1 LRKSRVASAKKGH
14 KPAHERRKPKST
26 RASDPLNRRS
36 APSDLAPAKFRA
48 IGHSLV
54 DSVADFLARLPKART
69 ASPLLPDAMRAKLG
83 KRAMPE
89 KGTDIAPIIEKFSR
103 LFFDHSTHNGS
114 PRFFGYIT
122 SSAAPIGALA
132 DLLAAAVNPN
142 VGAWALS
149 PIASEIENESIRWLA
164 DFMGLPGKWDG
175 VLVSGG
181 NMANIVGFFAA
192 RKAKATWDIR
202 VKGVADSESK
212 RLVVYGSAEMH
223 TWINKA
229 ADMAGLGTA
238 AVRWIATD
246 DEHRMRSDELRKRIV
261 EDRAAGLHPFLVV
274 GTAGSVGTGATDPL
288 PEIAKICSEFDLWFH
303 VDGAYGA
310 PAVALDDA
318 STDLKGLRL
327 ADSIAIDPHKWLYS
341 SIEAGCLLT
350 RHPDALRDAFAFKP
364 PYYQFDD
371 NEGQEVKNYF
381 EYGPQNTRGFRAL
394 KIWLGFQQAGA
405 SGYRRMIADDI
416 ALAHRLHESVGEQEL
431 LEQGS
436 VALSISTF
444 RFVPADLRR
453 RSHGDKAVTEYLNE
467 LNARIAT
474 ALRLSG
480 SAFVSNAHIEDRFML
495 RACIVNFRTT
505 LADVQLLPV
514 LIVAIGRDIDE
525 KFRPTSLRR
534 S

>member
-1 LRKSRVASAKKGH
+1 M
-14 KPAHERRKPKST
+14 
-26 RASDPLNRRS
+26 
-36 APSDLAPAKFRA
+36 APDAFRA

-54 DSVADFLARLPKART
+54 DAVADFLAGLPDAPT
-69 ASPLLPDAMRAKLG
+69 ASPLLPDAMRSVLG
-83 KRAMPE
+83 KRRMPE
-89 KGTDIAPIIEKFSR
+89 NGTDIAPVLDRFSR
-103 LFFDHSTHNGS
+103 AFFKHSTHNGS

-142 VGAWALS
+142 CGAWALS
-149 PIASEIENESIRWLA
+149 PIATEIENESIRWLA
-164 DFMGLPGKWDG
+164 QFLGLPGKWDG

-181 NMANIVGFFAA
+181 NMANIVGFIAA
-192 RKAKATWDIR
+192 RKAKSPWDIR
-202 VKGVADSESK
+202 AKGLADSESR
-212 RLVVYGSAEMH
+212 RLVLYGSGEMH

-229 ADMAGLGTA
+229 ADMCGLGTA

-246 DEHRMRSDELRKRIV
+246 DNRRMRPDDLRKRIT
-261 EDRAAGLHPFLVV
+261 EDRAAGLHPFMVV
-274 GTAGSVGTGATDPL
+274 GTAGSVGTGAIDPL
-288 PEIAKICSEFDLWFH
+288 PEIARICKEFDLWFH

-318 STDLKGLRL
+318 SADLKGLRL

-341 SIEAGCLLT
+341 SLEAGCLLT

-381 EYGPQNTRGFRAL
+381 EYGPQNSRGFRAL

-405 SGYRRMIADDI
+405 SGYRQMISDDI
-416 ALAHRLHESVGEQEL
+416 ELAHKLHEFVGEQEL
-431 LEQGS
+431 LEQGTVS
-436 VALSISTF
+436 LSIATF
-444 RFVPADLRR
+444 RFVPAELRR
-453 RSHGDKAVTEYLNE
+453 RGDGDAAVTDYLNE

-480 SAFVSNAHIEDRFML
+480 RAFVSNAHIGDLYFL

-505 LADVQLLPV
+505 LADVQALPE
-514 LIVAIGRDIDE
+514 LIVELGRDIDGQI
-525 KFRPTSLRR
+525 RPKQLRG
-534 S
+534 